1 MHTSLRA
8 AAVAAATLAST
19 LTGAD
24 AAGAGGTP
32 LPDSLNDRYDVVP
45 LAVSG
50 DYVPIVGICGDV
62 FILWYAPG
70 AAPDYYWRF
79 EGGVD
84 APPTVTPVTIGGD
97 YMPVVGNFDGSTC
110 VDIVWYG
117 PGAAA
122 DYVWWNYAP
131 PAAVDSEA
139 VTIGG
144 QYRPVTLELDDVGLD
159 DIFWYAPGPAPESVW
174 EGQLDQSF
182 DASPAP
188 AVNGDY
194 RVASVR
200 SSLLFHQPGAGA
212 DYVWG
217 GVAAGAAA
225 PATNT
230 AVTLNGTYEPFTLRE
245 DNFFGAMLLYG
256 RGAAPDQVMHH
267 VTDQP
272 VGFFPASVGGSYTVG
287 LRQPRLSDD
296 LILWH
301 APGAAPDYLWVEAP

>member
-1 MHTSLRA
+1 M
-8 AAVAAATLAST
+8 
-19 LTGAD
+19 
-24 AAGAGGTP
+24 
-32 LPDSLNDRYDVVP
+32 
-45 LAVSG
+45 SG
-50 DYVPIVGICGDV
+50 DYVPIVGICGDT

-79 EGGVD
+79 E
-84 APPTVTPVTIGGD
+84 AASTPRRPSRRSPSAATTCRC
-97 YMPVVGNFDGSTC
+97 VGNFDGSTC

-159 DIFWYAPGPAPESVW
+159 DIFWYAPGRPSRCGRASSTRASTPRPPRRSTATTGW
-174 EGQLDQSF
+174 RACGRASSST
-182 DASPAP
+182 SPAP
-188 AVNGDY
+188 GPTT
-194 RVASVR
+194 S
-200 SSLLFHQPGAGA
+200 
-212 DYVWG
+212 WG
-217 GVAAGAAA
+217 GVATGAAA

-230 AVTLNGTYEPFTLRE
+230 PVTLNGTYEPFTLRE

-256 RGAAPDQVMHH
+256 RGAASDQVMHH